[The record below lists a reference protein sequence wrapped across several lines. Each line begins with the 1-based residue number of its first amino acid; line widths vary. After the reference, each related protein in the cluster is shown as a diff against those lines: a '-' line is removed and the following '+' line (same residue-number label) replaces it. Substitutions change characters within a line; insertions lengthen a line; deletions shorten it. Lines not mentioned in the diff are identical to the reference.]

1 MAAST
6 IRVTGIADT
15 LRALDSQLGDNG
27 RLYRSTI
34 RSIKKAGNTATKRA
48 AGFLPA
54 DNPEGPMPSGFVYR
68 KQSEGWS
75 QSRVEGR
82 ARAFPRYDRR
92 AGVQSL
98 RVVSARERSE
108 RTENGWRA
116 GKMFGIAVEMRDPAA
131 NIYDVAGNGRSRRQ
145 KAKQSTDPRS
155 RAFIALMRAAS
166 WLPPEAKFKVLLP
179 AVIDTRPEIIADI
192 QKSLAVAQAALN
204 QAARD
209 AEAPWRVAA

>member
-6 IRVTGIADT
+6 IRVAGIPST
-15 LRALDSQLGDNG
+15 LRALDTQLGDNG
-27 RLYRSTI
+27 KLYRATI

-48 AGFLPA
+48 AGFLPSDA
-54 DNPEGPMPSGFVYR
+54 PQGPLPSGFTHKNSR
-68 KQSEGWS
+68 GWS
-75 QSRVEGR
+75 VSQVEGR
-82 ARAFPRYDRR
+82 ARAFPRYDRH
-92 AGVQSL
+92 AAVSSL
-98 RVVSARERSE
+98 RVVSAREKSE
-108 RTENGWRA
+108 RTDAGWRA

-145 KAKQSTDPRS
+145 RAKQSSDPRS
-155 RAFIALMRAAS
+155 RRFIALMKAAS

-192 QKSLAVAQAALN
+192 QKSLAVAQAALD